1 MPWESTTADGISRGE
16 SITANHA
23 ADMTDTANHVATTA
37 HNRVASGHNQI
48 LDGTTPMISVLTT
61 IQGTDHSLETEMARY
76 MVTIDLTKTNQ
87 DNKIKSTK

>member
-1 MPWESTTADGISRGE
+1 MPWKSTTADGISRGGG
-16 SITANHA
+16 ITANHA

-37 HNRVASGHNQI
+37 HNRIA
-48 LDGTTPMISVLTT
+48 
-61 IQGTDHSLETEMARY
+61 TDHSLETEMAKY